1 MDSLP
6 FEVLCIVLGYLD
18 VLDEFRIAMV
28 SRRMRS
34 AAMSM
39 IGATL
44 ADFTALPVA
53 TKDKFRVSGISPDN
67 MKVIKRYRAI
77 DVSRTNVTVG
87 DIMGLIRCGIMVI
100 TIHQC
105 FNIDTRSLL
114 WDLRNYGAENPDV
127 FVSLH
132 TARSNILPFSGN
144 IRIYDDNT
152 PAHKYDLVMNMTQK
166 PGECETVH
174 CSYGMAPHR
183 CCTECVGE
191 CVRAAPVETA
201 LIRSPCA
208 PNVEPGYVWTVLVTI
223 RVYNAMQWS
232 DPGYWTSM
240 RMVIQQNNMRH
251 CGEVPDVPISGI
263 PPSTYNIRQHR

>member
-1 MDSLP
+1 
-6 FEVLCIVLGYLD
+6 
-18 VLDEFRIAMV
+18 
-28 SRRMRS
+28 
-34 AAMSM
+34 MSM

-132 TARSNILPFSGN
+132 TARSNIRMWINLRTDIVPFSGN

-166 PGECETVH
+166 PGE
-174 CSYGMAPHR
+174 
-183 CCTECVGE
+183 
-191 CVRAAPVETA
+191 VRATYAVVIRGTA
-201 LIRSPCA
+201 HW
-208 PNVEPGYVWTVLVTI
+208 GD
-223 RVYNAMQWS
+223 AM
-232 DPGYWTSM
+232 TAECLH
-240 RMVIQQNNMRH
+240 V
-251 CGEVPDVPISGI
+251 
-263 PPSTYNIRQHR
+263 